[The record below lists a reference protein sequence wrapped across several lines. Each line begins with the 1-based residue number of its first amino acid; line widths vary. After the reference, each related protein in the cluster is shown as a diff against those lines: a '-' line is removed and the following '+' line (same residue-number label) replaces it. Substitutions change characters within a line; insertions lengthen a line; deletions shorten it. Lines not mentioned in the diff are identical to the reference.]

1 MIIEPM
7 DDLVTVEEYFAIL
20 AREGNLTPKDIM
32 QKKRF
37 EWFITN
43 CEKNQDLLSPA
54 TEDIYAKYK
63 KCLVSLSL
71 KENQTQ
77 AEKEIVID
85 YQRKVLEMEE
95 EKEQEYTRKLVDKAG
110 YVNATIIIVM
120 ILNIGFII
128 AMALL
133 GSK

>member
-1 MIIEPM
+1 MNIEQM
-7 DDLVTVEEYFAIL
+7 DEAVTVEEYFTIL
-20 AREGNLTPKDIM
+20 AKEGNLTPKDIM

-37 EWFITN
+37 ESFITD
-43 CEKNQDLLSPA
+43 CEKNPDLLSPA
-54 TEDIYAKYK
+54 TEDVYAEYK
-63 KCLVSLSL
+63 KHLAALPS
-71 KENQTQ
+71 KENPTQ
-77 AEKEIVID
+77 YEKEVIID

-95 EKEQEYTRKLVDKAG
+95 QNEQEAYTKKLDKAG
-110 YVNATIIIVM
+110 YVNATIILIM